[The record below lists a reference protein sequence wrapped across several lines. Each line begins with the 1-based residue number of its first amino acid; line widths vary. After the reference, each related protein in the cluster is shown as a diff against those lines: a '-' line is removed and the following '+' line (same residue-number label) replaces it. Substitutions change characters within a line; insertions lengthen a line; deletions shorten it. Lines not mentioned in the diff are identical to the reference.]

1 MLHSPRSA
9 ERLFIGGVNMKNK
22 YILSILTMLLVITVL
37 LSSCTNNEVVETKIL
52 YTIKSGT
59 TTLHILP
66 IFFNTFLGEESGEE
80 FCNTKGHLYHQAEV
94 AECGCVVL
102 TLDSKDIPEWKSKIT
117 LLQILQC
124 VLGEYRDIGVKVD
137 YSQDVFGLMKNADSC
152 EFEISDD
159 FTKVVVSAAEIFGKI
174 RFSFYYAYITMACA
188 VMQIFEGK
196 TCEEINVEVTYLT
209 KSGEVL
215 DVLNYPWEVDKKISF
230 TLEEVME

>member
-1 MLHSPRSA
+1 
-9 ERLFIGGVNMKNK
+9 MKTRYK
-22 YILSILTMLLVITVL
+22 IIIIILIVL
-37 LSSCTNNEVVETKIL
+37 LLIASFKECKNQETEW
-52 YTIKSGT
+52 TPNPT
-59 TTLHILP
+59 TTLHIPP

-80 FCNTKGHLYHQAEV
+80 FLRTKRDLFIKGKV

-102 TLDSKDIPEWKSKIT
+102 TLYSKDIPEWKSKIT

-137 YSQDVFGLMKNADSC
+137 YSLDVYGLMKNADSC

-159 FTKVVVSAAEIFGKI
+159 FTKVVVSAAEIFDKM

-196 TCEEINVEVTYLT
+196 TCEEINVEVTYLS
-209 KSGEVL
+209 KSGKVL
-215 DVLNYPWEVDKKISF
+215 DVLNYPWEVNKKVSF
-230 TLEEVME
+230 TLEELME

>member
-1 MLHSPRSA
+1 
-9 ERLFIGGVNMKNK
+9 MKNK

-66 IFFNTFLGEESGEE
+66 IFFKTFLGEESGEE

-102 TLDSKDIPEWKSKIT
+102 TLDSKDIPEWKST
-117 LLQILQC
+117 FPLLQILQC

-137 YSQDVFGLMKNADSC
+137 YSLDVYGLMKNADSC

-159 FTKVVVSAAEIFGKI
+159 FTKVVVSAAESYDKM
-174 RFSFYYAYITMACA
+174 RFYFYEAYITMACA

-196 TCEEINVEVTYLT
+196 TCEEINVEVTYLS
-209 KSGEVL
+209 KSGKVL
-215 DVLNYPWEVDKKISF
+215 GVLNYPWEVNKKISF
-230 TLEEVME
+230 TLEELME

>member
-1 MLHSPRSA
+1 
-9 ERLFIGGVNMKNK
+9 MKTRYK
-22 YILSILTMLLVITVL
+22 IIIIILIVL
-37 LSSCTNNEVVETKIL
+37 LLIASFKECKNQETEW
-52 YTIKSGT
+52 TPNPT
-59 TTLHILP
+59 TTLHIPP

-80 FCNTKGHLYHQAEV
+80 FLRTKRDLFIKGKV

-102 TLDSKDIPEWKSKIT
+102 TLYSKDIPEWKSKIT

-137 YSQDVFGLMKNADSC
+137 YSLDVYGLMKNADSC

-159 FTKVVVSAAEIFGKI
+159 FTKVVVSAAEFYDKI
-174 RFSFYYAYITMACA
+174 RFYFYDAYIKMACA

-196 TCEEINVEVTYLT
+196 TCEEINVEVTYLS
-209 KSGEVL
+209 KSGKVL
-215 DVLNYPWEVDKKISF
+215 GVLNYPWEVNKKVSF